1 VEFLKVL
8 ACLAW
13 ADEEVTTAELNFI
26 KQFVREFDISGDEW
40 MQVEM
45 YLVEKVEPEEM
56 KQVTRN
62 FLSRIRRPR
71 ERRMLVD
78 SVERLLGAD
87 RSLTDREREWM
98 QDLQEVVAEG
108 KRKAFVLDGLK
119 SLLRIGGASSDLTGT
134 TRDAEL
140 HDFIHNR
147 VLFKLRR
154 RLDPE
159 RLEMEGSPAKLKK
172 LTLSAALLGRVG
184 YVDKEFLPRE
194 KAFMEEVLHE
204 TWGVSL
210 PLAKAVT
217 EIAIE
222 AVTQGAD
229 LYRLTK
235 EGRRLCP
242 FQGGGQDVP
251 RGDRGDSEDRLHVGP
266 YPQTVHCGED
276 QGSKRM
282 MQPGSEDQSCGREN
296 RCGKDI
302 FGGAMA

>member
-1 VEFLKVL
+1 MIMTSTIRVEFLKVL

-13 ADEEVTTAELNFI
+13 ADEEVTNAELNFI

-194 KAFMEEVLHE
+194 KAFMEEVLYE

-235 EGRRLCP
+235 EVKATMSMSERRQLVEGVFALSRAEGRMSHEEIEEIRKIAYMLDLTHRQ
-242 FQGGGQDVP
+242 FIAAKIKV
-251 RGDRGDSEDRLHVGP
+251 L
-266 YPQTVHCGED
+266 
-276 QGSKRM
+276 
-282 MQPGSEDQSCGREN
+282 RE
-296 RCGKDI
+296 C
-302 FGGAMA
+302 